1 MNRSQ
6 GLNRRHALKLLAG
19 GGAGAT
25 ALTKMAGGAGLAA
38 MLGAVPDP
46 LEAAQVAT
54 RRGLPRLK
62 ITDIKV
68 IQTQVGNTHM
78 TNAKVFTSEL
88 GCTAWVRR
96 PRRASVDRRRD
107 NRAIPQAC
115 RRRTLCRRDRRHLAD
130 GVAGA
135 LLAGECRRQQRHER
149 H

>member
-38 MLGAVPDP
+38 MLGAVPEP

-68 IQTQVGNTHM
+68 IKTQVGNTHM
-78 TNAKVFTSEL
+78 TNAKV
-88 GCTAWVRR
+88 
-96 PRRASVDRRRD
+96 
-107 NRAIPQAC
+107 
-115 RRRTLCRRDRRHLAD
+115 
-130 GVAGA
+130 
-135 LLAGECRRQQRHER
+135 
-149 H
+149 